1 MPKAL
6 KEISGHLN
14 LASRLVRFLKF
25 LFPYYFNQGNIYVDK
40 I

>member
-14 LASRLVRFLKF
+14 LASKLARFLKF